1 MLTLRSY
8 SKKPMSWSAQ
18 DLRKAVD
25 DAKDHV
31 RTTRDEVAR
40 YYGSTRS
47 LTQDLG
53 TLNHLLH
60 SGTSEASKSE
70 ALSKTESQTKIGE
83 EDSKSTSSFS
93 SYLAM
98 RTKSPVRPPLSK
110 STSLQSTSTS
120 SRIEETISEI
130 PETKSSNFPSK
141 LKPEKVLP
149 FVDNKDQSSELSRAE
164 KNKKIIQ
171 SLRLKN
177 KKYFQSFTMQIDF
190 SL

>member
-1 MLTLRSY
+1 
-8 SKKPMSWSAQ
+8 MSWSAQ

-60 SGTSEASKSE
+60 SSTSEASKSE
-70 ALSKTESQTKIGE
+70 AASKMESQTKIAE
-83 EDSKSTSSFS
+83 EDSKPTSSFS

-98 RTKSPVRPPLSK
+98 RTKSPVRPPLTK
-110 STSLQSTSTS
+110 STSLQSTS
-120 SRIEETISEI
+120 SEF
-130 PETKSSNFPSK
+130 TNRR
-141 LKPEKVLP
+141 
-149 FVDNKDQSSELSRAE
+149 N
-164 KNKKIIQ
+164 
-171 SLRLKN
+171 
-177 KKYFQSFTMQIDF
+177 YFRNS
-190 SL
+190 